1 MVANLVNV
9 ERSVQMTGQEQED
22 NKNIGCSVGIM
33 AYNEEA
39 NIERALRAV
48 LDQQGLTTRA

>member
-39 NIERALRAV
+39 NIHPSTSANIS
-48 LDQQGLTTRA
+48 